1 MNVLRTL
8 WFRLQPFLRRRK
20 IEAELNEEIRTHL
33 EMAEEHLARAS
44 DRNSFDAQN
53 VVATQA
59 VAHATLA
66 LAYFAAIEHGKTV
79 LANADAPPG

>member
-1 MNVLRTL
+1 MSKK
-8 WFRLQPFLRRRK
+8 QKQEAQDKRRPTGT
-20 IEAELNEEIRTHL
+20 NEQRAIAHL